1 MKYRKYE
8 GAQNIGEAIAM
19 IAHNDLDVALI
30 KNVMSA
36 EDCNII
42 ADGFFNSC
50 NRKKRPDTVPGY
62 ILGATH
68 YGKSPDEYFQQC
80 AASKESLHQFFGDTP
95 DPMRLVHEAVAKSVK
110 RPVRASRFGDQE
122 ALHARIVEW
131 LPKTS
136 VEDDFLL
143 LPHEDFSQV
152 NCDRN
157 EGWELRDAHNIMA
170 INFYASSLSGA
181 GCLRIYDYIPDV
193 ATRDGL
199 NLQGNGYPYPFH
211 LLKDKS
217 YVELAVETGDL
228 AVINGKYI
236 HAVTPSRSR
245 RVVVNSF
252 LTLTP
257 KGEYVYWT

>member
-8 GAQNIGEAIAM
+8 GAQYIDEAIAM
-19 IAHNDLDVALI
+19 ITHNDLDVALL
-30 KNVMSA
+30 KNVMSV
-36 EDCNII
+36 EDCNLI
-42 ADGFFNSC
+42 ADGFFNSH
-50 NRKKRPDTVPGY
+50 NRKRRPDAVPGY

-80 AASKESLHQFFGDTP
+80 AASKDSLRHFFEGVP
-95 DPMRLVHEAVAKSVK
+95 DPMRMVHEAIAQSIKC
-110 RPVRASRFGDQE
+110 PVRPSRFGDQE

-157 EGWELRDAHNIMA
+157 ENWELRHASNIIA

-193 ATRDGL
+193 ATRDEL
-199 NLQGNGYPYPFH
+199 NLQGSGYPYPFD
-211 LLKDKS
+211 LLQKKS

-236 HAVTPSRSR
+236 HAVTPSQSR